1 MIRDIKITV
10 IVPAY
15 NVKKWFP
22 RCIESILSQS
32 HQLLE
37 IIVINDGSTDGTDQL
52 INEYAKRDSRIVA
65 VHQENAGLIE
75 VRERGIK
82 MATGQYIGFVD
93 GDDEIEP
100 DMYERLLE
108 NALQYDAEISQCGI
122 LYCFYDGRTK
132 QMHGTGNV
140 YVFNNVEGYRELMQG
155 IRVEPSLCNKLYQ
168 KELLQESC
176 PDKSIVNNED
186 LLRNSVLFS
195 RAKKSVLEDF
205 CGYHYWRR
213 AESMSNNARA
223 VQNSS
228 NILRARK
235 LIMEQA
241 NTEVWPDAFFCY
253 ASALVSSYNSLI
265 GLGSDEAVQLKRHC
279 KSELRKRKMYFLH
292 LSRGIRYR
300 SYGILYFPL
309 LYNSFYLVHV
319 KLLYAKIRRQ
329 AKVCK

>member
-1 MIRDIKITV
+1 MNENIKITV

-15 NVKKWFP
+15 NVEEWFP
-22 RCIESILSQS
+22 RCIKSILNQTY
-32 HQLLE
+32 QALE

-52 INEYAKRDSRIVA
+52 INEYAKKDSRIVA

-100 DMYERLLE
+100 DMYERLLG

-132 QMHGTGNV
+132 KMHGTDKV
-140 YVFNNVEGYRELMQG
+140 SVFNNVEGYRELMQG
-155 IRVEPSLCNKLYQ
+155 IRMEPSLCNKLYK
-168 KELLQESC
+168 KELLRDSC

-186 LLRNSVLFS
+186 LLRNSVLFR

-213 AESMSNNARA
+213 TESMSNNARA
-223 VQNSS
+223 VQNSN
-228 NILRARK
+228 NILKARK

-241 NTEVWPDAFFCY
+241 DADIWPYAFFCY
-253 ASALVSSYNSLI
+253 VSALVSSYNSLI
-265 GLGSDEAVQLKRHC
+265 SLGSDEAAQLRKYC
-279 KSELRKRKMYFLH
+279 KSELHKRKMHFLH
-292 LSRGIRYR
+292 LSPGIRYR

-309 LYNSFYLVHV
+309 LYNLFYLMHI

-329 AKVCK
+329 AKACK